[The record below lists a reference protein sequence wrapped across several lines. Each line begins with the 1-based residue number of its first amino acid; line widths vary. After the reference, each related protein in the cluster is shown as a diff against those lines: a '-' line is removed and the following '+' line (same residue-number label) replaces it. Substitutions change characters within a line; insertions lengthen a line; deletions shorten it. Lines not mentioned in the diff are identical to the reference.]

1 MEKRTIFVHN
11 TKDKLKDNRNNEYR
25 VVTFVGGNKNIL
37 DVIKDLI
44 KDKYWIFFI
53 IDI

>member
-11 TKDKLKDNRNNEYR
+11 TKDKLKNDKNSEYR
-25 VVTFVGGNKNIL
+25 IVTFVGGKKNIL

-44 KDKYWIFFI
+44 KDKY
-53 IDI
+53 